1 MGEGSRE
8 QHWTHW
14 QGHRKV
20 PLAGQ
25 DRLGGAR
32 WGDVTTAG
40 PPSRWD
46 REYLYRP
53 LSRVPRV
60 GVWLGTSVCLA
71 PPLTVC
77 VRVFFSLMLFVFLG
91 VSHVHGLVWGLF
103 LRPRLSLFLFVFS
116 GNRQNEDPQGS
127 YKPPRHQRL
136 SWSPPHRRGFSSHWY
151 HFLLKQHLPEAANP
165 KYWKDQGSDLLLT
178 EKQKLSEVS
187 FL

>member
-14 QGHRKV
+14 QGHCKV

-46 REYLYRP
+46 RECLYRP

-60 GVWLGTSVCLA
+60 GVWLGTSVCLS
-71 PPLTVC
+71 PSLTVC
-77 VRVFFSLMLFVFLG
+77 VRVFFSLMLFVFLD
-91 VSHVHGLVWGLF
+91 VSHVHGIVWGLF

-127 YKPPRHQRL
+127 YQPPRHQRL
-136 SWSPPHRRGFSSHWY
+136 SRSHPTGEAFPATGIISFWNNTFQKQQIPNVGKTKVLTNSSLRSRRSAKCLFS
-151 HFLLKQHLPEAANP
+151 
-165 KYWKDQGSDLLLT
+165 
-178 EKQKLSEVS
+178 
-187 FL
+187 